1 MPTFVSFFV
10 YSRSHL
16 ISRCRATMRPRG
28 CRNLDSAAV
37 YLADMISQE
46 AYRQKLLEG
55 DDWSPAID
63 SLQDSGEWTEILET
77 ARKLPW

>member
-1 MPTFVSFFV
+1 MPTSVSFFV

-16 ISRCRATMRPRG
+16 LSRCRATMRPLA

-46 AYRQKLLEG
+46 AYRHKLLEG

-63 SLQDSGEWTEILET
+63 SLQESGEWTEILET
-77 ARKLPW
+77 ARKLP

>member
-1 MPTFVSFFV
+1 MSTAVSFFV
-10 YSRSHL
+10 YSRQHL
-16 ISRCRATMRPRG
+16 ISRCRATVRPLG
-28 CRNLDSAAV
+28 CRNTDTAAV

-63 SLQDSGEWTEILET
+63 SLQEAGVWTDILET
-77 ARKLPW
+77 ARKLP

>member
-1 MPTFVSFFV
+1 MTTSVSFFV

-16 ISRCRATMRPRG
+16 ISRCRATMRPLG
-28 CRNLDSAAV
+28 CRNTDTAAV
-37 YLADMISQE
+37 YLSDMISQE

-63 SLQDSGEWTEILET
+63 SLQESGEWTEILET
-77 ARKLPW
+77 ARKLP